1 LPTSWWSLAKPKVAG
16 IFGGCHDR
24 VRARL
29 LGVLEVLVPGD
40 AMVAARDT
48 MADMTLMFSLGILQH
63 DLIRGR
69 TKPTISPV
77 LHSLRCARESWRCA
91 TSMWATAMN
100 GWKGRT
106 LLGLQ
111 RSAG

>member
-1 LPTSWWSLAKPKVAG
+1 V
-16 IFGGCHDR
+16 
-24 VRARL
+24 
-29 LGVLEVLVPGD
+29 VPGD

-69 TKPTISPV
+69 DEAYHLAGV
-77 LHSLRCARESWRCA
+77 AFASLRARSWRCA